1 MKTKKMI
8 KRIRNGQ
15 MFVMIALLAVMVLLI
30 SPAAHAQNMTISR
43 LGFGS
48 DETIQIYANGTTL
61 YGTWNTT
68 TNGIEL
74 PDGDFNIVIKPVNTD
89 PFADPAGWLVNN
101 VFPFVQTNF
110 IGIVIIFAFI
120 IWWRKG

>member
-1 MKTKKMI
+1 MVKKAFTLI
-8 KRIRNGQ
+8 
-15 MFVMIALLAVMVLLI
+15 LLALVIGLTI
-30 SPAAHAQNMTISR
+30 TPTSAQNMTISR

-48 DETIQIYANGTTL
+48 DETIQIYENGTTL

-89 PFADPAGWLVNN
+89 PMADPTGWLTSII
-101 VFPFVQTNF
+101 FPWVQTNF
-110 IGIVIIFAFI
+110 VGIAFVIVCI
-120 IWWRKG
+120 IWLRRSG

>member
-1 MKTKKMI
+1 MKEKAFTLI
-8 KRIRNGQ
+8 
-15 MFVMIALLAVMVLLI
+15 LLALVIGLI
-30 SPAAHAQNMTISR
+30 IMPATAQNMTISR

-48 DETIQIYANGTTL
+48 DETIQIYENGTTL

-89 PFADPAGWLVNN
+89 PMADPTGWLTTNI
-101 VFPFVQTNF
+101 FPWVQTNF
-110 IGIVIIFAFI
+110 VGIAFVIVCI
-120 IWWRKG
+120 IWLRRSG